1 MRSSE
6 EGREAFDFE
15 PIGDLK
21 GAKAFEVEAFFGAP
35 SSCEEDSGKRREE
48 IDDVRLSVTRNL
60 QWNLKARLTLLTI
73 CRLNERE

>member
-48 IDDVRLSVTRNL
+48 IDDVRLSVTRNVSVEL
-60 QWNLKARLTLLTI
+60 ESETDIIDHLSF
-73 CRLNERE
+73 